1 LVQKINNGLFCN
13 KVNIVMKK
21 GLSNLMSNKTGKW
34 SVFVL
39 IGVGLFL
46 LASGSCLP
54 SHRLPATPQGWTQ
67 GREGWIPPL
76 PQGMDKPGPLS
87 QAEWDK
93 VLSLASKDTEITSQ
107 YKINNITS
115 TMRLWVEY
123 DGDAGWL
130 YNSDSLILSGKANL
144 PAKYTWYYPAINFYY
159 HNKITIPGYGDSAVR
174 TVGVDIKTG
183 KIIFTYNGFIP
194 PEKR

>member
-1 LVQKINNGLFCN
+1 
-13 KVNIVMKK
+13 
-21 GLSNLMSNKTGKW
+21 MSNKTGKW

-46 LASGSCLP
+46 LAGCSCAP
-54 SHRLPATPQGWTQ
+54 SLRLPATPQGWTQ

-93 VLSLASKDTEITSQ
+93 VLSLAGKDTEITNQ
-107 YKINNITS
+107 YKNNNIIS
-115 TMRLWVEY
+115 TTRLWVEY

-130 YNSDSLILSGKANL
+130 DDSDSLILSGKAHL
-144 PAKYTWYYPAINFYY
+144 PTKYTWYYPGISFYY
-159 HNKITIPGYGDSAVR
+159 RNKITIPGHMDSTGR
-174 TVGVDIKTG
+174 MVGVDIKTG
-183 KIIFTYNGFIP
+183 KIIFTYNEWTI